1 MLEFEARGSFIE
13 KLDPRAKMLMACLF
27 SAGAIMAHSLL
38 QLSLLLL
45 CLFVIWQ
52 LARLSLIRHR
62 FILGVLLICALVSIL
77 TQSVFYGTFWGMEP
91 STILFEFTSKDTP
104 VVGRLAVTLDG
115 IKYGCVITLRF
126 WGLLLAATL
135 LPLTTHPSDLMLS
148 LVKIRVPFFVVVIFT
163 LGFRFIPL
171 IQRNLFQ
178 LMDAQKL
185 RGIEPFSPK
194 GVAASL
200 NALLGTTLRTA
211 DELALSLETRAF
223 CAAGKRTFYR
233 QLSFSIGDMITL
245 ISGVL
250 IVISILL
257 V

>member
-1 MLEFEARGSFIE
+1 MT
-13 KLDPRAKMLMACLF
+13 
-27 SAGAIMAHSLL
+27 AIPAAS
-38 QLSLLLL
+38 S
-45 CLFVIWQ
+45 
-52 LARLSLIRHR
+52 
-62 FILGVLLICALVSIL
+62 
-77 TQSVFYGTFWGMEP
+77 
-91 STILFEFTSKDTP
+91 P
-104 VVGRLAVTLDG
+104 V
-115 IKYGCVITLRF
+115 
-126 WGLLLAATL
+126 
-135 LPLTTHPSDLMLS
+135 
-148 LVKIRVPFFVVVIFT
+148 VKIRVPFFVVIIFT